1 MAVIE
6 LGDGWQA
13 RPLKGFRCWQLYERV
28 DTDPKTGDPL
38 DEPRW
43 RALECYPSTL
53 ALAVRF
59 AAERGLQGVVPG
71 AHGPVRGGAAHGGGQ
86 PVGAGRLLRGVRPVQ
101 ERQAGQGRA
110 PG

>member
-38 DEPRW
+38 DELRW

-59 AAERGLQGVVPG
+59 AAERGLK
-71 AHGPVRGGAAHGGGQ
+71 A
-86 PVGAGRLLRGVRPVQ
+86 
-101 ERQAGQGRA
+101 A
-110 PG
+110 PGSMALDEAVDRLERFADSVREVG

>member
-13 RPLKGFRCWQLYERV
+13 RPLKGFRCWQLYER
-28 DTDPKTGDPL
+28 DPL

-59 AAERGLQGVVPG
+59 AAERGLKAAPG
-71 AHGPVRGGAAHGGGQ
+71 SMALDEAV
-86 PVGAGRLLRGVRPVQ
+86 GRLERLADSVREV
-101 ERQAGQGRA
+101 G
-110 PG
+110 